1 MNLTE
6 AKLYANK
13 LYAKLLET
21 AGDIHNRDFRRIPL
35 EFSRKLTKTGGYFQ
49 FRGNTSVKLKIS
61 ETIMMNN
68 DPKTFI
74 DEVVTHEVAHYIV
87 HEVYGRNVQPHGFE
101 WKETMRMLGA
111 QPKRCHSFKTVKSN
125 TFTYNV
131 DGQIIELGVRRH
143 NKIQSGY
150 TSYRLRG
157 GSSILASMW
166 TGYKSKAN
174 PVLTTDFATENR
186 MPQRK
191 VKGKT
196 KANIARDLIKSWKS
210 LGITQAQV
218 LGSAERIQEVCWK
231 ANLTPTMAKRYMKN
245 LWEQD
250 MYIEVVD
257 DNNRFHTIR
266 VEHITRIMEQR
277 IADPQERW
285 DKTIIFMVD
294 GTSILVN
301 ATYEKFRERLILK
314 AQNITQLLASLTGA
328 FFISVGKVE
337 NLDPRGL
344 CAEKGCRVEKGLQN

>member
-21 AGDIHNRDFRRIPL
+21 ASEIHCRDFRRIPL

-125 TFTYNV
+125 TFTYKLDN
-131 DGQIIELGVRRH
+131 GYELEVGKVRH
-143 NKIQSGY
+143 NKIQRGTTYQVRGQGKLSAVHY
-150 TSYRLRG
+150 TGNDIHARSNEIIARALN
-157 GSSILASMW
+157 
-166 TGYKSKAN
+166 T
-174 PVLTTDFATENR
+174 PT
-186 MPQRK
+186 

-231 ANLTPTMAKRYMKN
+231 ANLTTTMAKRYMKN
-245 LWEQD
+245 LW
-250 MYIEVVD
+250 
-257 DNNRFHTIR
+257 
-266 VEHITRIMEQR
+266 
-277 IADPQERW
+277 
-285 DKTIIFMVD
+285 
-294 GTSILVN
+294 
-301 ATYEKFRERLILK
+301 
-314 AQNITQLLASLTGA
+314 
-328 FFISVGKVE
+328 
-337 NLDPRGL
+337 
-344 CAEKGCRVEKGLQN
+344 